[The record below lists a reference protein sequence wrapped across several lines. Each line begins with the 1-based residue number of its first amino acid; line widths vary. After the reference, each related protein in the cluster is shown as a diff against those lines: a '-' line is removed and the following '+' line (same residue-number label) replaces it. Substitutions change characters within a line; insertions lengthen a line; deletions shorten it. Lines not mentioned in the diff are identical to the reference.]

1 MFSELKSDNILVID
15 TALNGCCVGV
25 YGAREGCVISKSRPL
40 ASGQAEHLMPLIQE
54 AIKEAGLSFADLGAV
69 ASTVGPGAFTG
80 LRIGLSAA
88 KSLGLALDSPV
99 FGVTT

>member
-25 YGAREGCVISKSRPL
+25 YGAREGCVISKSRPM

-69 ASTVGPGAFTG
+69 SLGVTPAEGTTQT
-80 LRIGLSAA
+80 LGLSH
-88 KSLGLALDSPV
+88 LYTNQLRFQLTFLA
-99 FGVTT
+99 